1 LNTSIK
7 QGLFATTKISE
18 TLLKFGF
25 TATAPEDL
33 LIGRSGFVRSSMTNE
48 IGSMTRGTKSVAI
61 VTAILGALIAA
72 LSLYYF
78 FSSAAIS
85 GGVIDKDRAAA
96 AKEIFDDVV
105 IKTLVPIFNTLI
117 AAILAWV
124 FGKPLVASLAERL
137 RP

>member
-1 LNTSIK
+1 
-7 QGLFATTKISE
+7 
-18 TLLKFGF
+18 
-25 TATAPEDL
+25 
-33 LIGRSGFVRSSMTNE
+33 MTNE

-137 RP
+137 RPSKTCLWKLFSWFPNTFNATYAFDHNVIEDNKQLQFGVEPF

>member
-1 LNTSIK
+1 VITAVLGGVI
-7 QGLFATTKISE
+7 IS
-18 TLLKFGF
+18 
-25 TATAPEDL
+25 
-33 LIGRSGFVRSSMTNE
+33 
-48 IGSMTRGTKSVAI
+48 
-61 VTAILGALIAA
+61 

-85 GGVIDKDRAAA
+85 GGALDKDRAAA

-105 IKTLVPIFNTLI
+105 LKTLVPIFNTLI

-137 RP
+137 RPSKTHA